1 MKATELRID
10 NWVIFEGQFHTI
22 TNIRRAGEVS
32 VRLNDGH
39 FPSVKTGVTKISP
52 IPITGEW
59 LERFGFELYDYDVDE
74 EIDVEEHETGIYED
88 YRLLVD
94 GREYYYA
101 CHIHSDQT
109 IQFTMKTTWADYMM
123 LAQIQYVHQLQNLYF
138 ALQGVEL

>member
-52 IPITGEW
+52 IPIKDWKFTDKQLSALLRIGIEVHRSLVYLMYMEHAISGEC
-59 LERFGFELYDYDVDE
+59 
-74 EIDVEEHETGIYED
+74 IQHIEH
-88 YRLLVD
+88 VQ
-94 GREYYYA
+94 
-101 CHIHSDQT
+101 HIE
-109 IQFTMKTTWADYMM
+109 
-123 LAQIQYVHQLQNLYF
+123 YVHQIQNLYH
-138 ALQGVEL
+138 ALTGEDL